1 MREVVAVTQTTLD
14 GVMQAPGGPEE
25 DPRGGFGQGGWSV
38 GYWDEV
44 LEEALAD
51 RMARPF
57 DLLLGRKT
65 YEIFAAHWPYDEGPV
80 AKRMNDATKHVASR
94 TLERLDWGNSTLI
107 GGEVETAVLRL
118 KAGEG
123 PELQVHGSW
132 DLIQTL
138 LAHELLDE
146 FRIWIF
152 PVVVGFGKRL
162 FGFATIPAGLALVD
176 SKVTTT
182 GVIMATYR
190 PAGRIKK
197 GSFAFEEPTGR
208 EIARRGALDSD

>member
-138 LAHELLDE
+138 LAHELVDE
-146 FRIWIF
+146 FRLWTF

-162 FGFATIPAGLALVD
+162 FGFATVPVGLTLVD

-182 GVIMATYR
+182 GVTMATYR

-208 EIARRGALDSD
+208 EIARRGALDGD

>member
-1 MREVVAVTQTTLD
+1 MRKLVAVTQTTLD

-25 DPRGGFGQGGWSV
+25 DPSGAFGHGGWSV

-80 AKRMNDATKHVASR
+80 AERLNSATKHVASR
-94 TLERLDWGNSTLI
+94 TLERLDWSNSTLI
-107 GGEVETAVLRL
+107 EGEVETAVPKL
-118 KAGEG
+118 KAGDG

-138 LAHELLDE
+138 LAHELIDE
-146 FRIWIF
+146 FRLWIF

-162 FGFATIPAGLALVD
+162 FGFATIPAGLKLVD
-176 SKVTTT
+176 SKVTTA
-182 GVIMATYR
+182 GVIIATYR

-197 GSFAFEEPTGR
+197 GSFAFEEPTER
-208 EIARRGALDSD
+208 EIERRGALDGG